1 MYLIPDAYLNFFY
14 YYRLFILYDNFFTL
28 FTRHYLLYMI
38 KNFIFE
44 QKSHNDCQLL
54 RKRST
59 LKKKKIRKKLK
70 AYF

>member
-38 KNFIFE
+38 KISFLNKKVTMIVNF
-44 QKSHNDCQLL
+44 
-54 RKRST
+54 
-59 LKKKKIRKKLK
+59 
-70 AYF
+70 